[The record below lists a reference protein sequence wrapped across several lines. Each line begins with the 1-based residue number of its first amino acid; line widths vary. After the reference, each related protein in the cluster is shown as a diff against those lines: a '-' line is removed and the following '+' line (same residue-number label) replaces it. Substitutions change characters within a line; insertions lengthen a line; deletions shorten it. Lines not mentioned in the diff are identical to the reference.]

1 MQNAITRHKISQI
14 LQKKRSENQKH
25 YDEEPEIEIRV
36 SYTYEGIQNM
46 YEEGIKNKSCAP
58 QLSPSSLSSL
68 ELFIVLEQND
78 KRKRKRNYCKSKPL
92 VIP

>member
-1 MQNAITRHKISQI
+1 
-14 LQKKRSENQKH
+14 
-25 YDEEPEIEIRV
+25 
-36 SYTYEGIQNM
+36 M